1 MPGPGDP
8 TVNKVQSSALMEYM
22 VYWWVR
28 QTLDKLIP
36 IIYLKRAINP
46 LKERYRVLRVTGR
59 TSFRASGQRCLRR

>member
-1 MPGPGDP
+1 
-8 TVNKVQSSALMEYM
+8 MEYM